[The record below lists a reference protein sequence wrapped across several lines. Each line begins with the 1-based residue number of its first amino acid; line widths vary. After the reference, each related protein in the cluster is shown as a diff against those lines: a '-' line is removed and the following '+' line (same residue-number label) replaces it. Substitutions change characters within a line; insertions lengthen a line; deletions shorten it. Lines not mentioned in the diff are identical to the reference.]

1 MASAIAMLKGLG
13 QKVGAKDR
21 QDCTR
26 TLHVNMPS
34 PYSVDIEFS
43 DVTLKVSEG
52 LRSKSK
58 FFFYLN
64 FIFIFDSIVWVGQ
77 MSALVFFYI

>member
-58 FFFYLN
+58 FFYLN
-64 FIFIFDSIVWVGQ
+64 FICIIGFYRVGGTNEC
-77 MSALVFFYI
+77 VGIFFYI